1 MATQAEMVL
10 IVSSRQMVEGLTQM
24 TIERLQLYLKK
35 NKRLPDR
42 IIVYRDGVSEVRT
55 TGPSALHVC
64 MSRHCA
70 VGPVLAG
77 HPARAAE
84 ATGSVQADLSATIV

>member
-1 MATQAEMVL
+1 
-10 IVSSRQMVEGLTQM
+10 MVEGLTQM

-55 TGPSALHVC
+55 TGPQALHSCV
-64 MSRHCA
+64 
-70 VGPVLAG
+70 
-77 HPARAAE
+77 
-84 ATGSVQADLSATIV
+84 

>member
-55 TGPSALHVC
+55 TGPQALHICV
-64 MSRHCA
+64 
-70 VGPVLAG
+70 
-77 HPARAAE
+77 
-84 ATGSVQADLSATIV
+84 